1 MAEVSKE
8 QTATQMRAGRP
19 GSGAVPVRKWWRFVC
34 AREHAG
40 EHGKGALSE
49 MGVGTRPKLLLQA
62 ACSRGRKKRGCRA
75 HPTSTCRYA
84 VRRLVK
90 ESRRRR

>member
-8 QTATQMRAGRP
+8 QTATQVRAGRP

-40 EHGKGALSE
+40 EHGKGALQRD
-49 MGVGTRPKLLLQA
+49 GVGTHPKLLLEA
-62 ACSRGRKKRGCRA
+62 ACSRGVEEARGAGRTRRVPA
-75 HPTSTCRYA
+75 DG
-84 VRRLVK
+84 VRFARV
-90 ESRRRR
+90 